1 MTANGTRVALR
12 AAAVALA
19 ATVFW
24 CDSITEIDASIAILY
39 LLVPMLVAPAGD
51 VGDIRLAT
59 VGCMVLALLSWYL
72 VHGATPDSGN
82 VLRVLFACVAIGV
95 TGALLVSHQRL
106 AVVREAL
113 ETSRREMEHFADS
126 VPQILWRSRPD
137 GQIDFFN
144 RAYADLTGR
153 SIPDAIAT
161 QDWTPDL
168 YPEEAPAFLTHT
180 QACFEAGADIRTM
193 YRLRHASG
201 QYRWMLISAR
211 PVRDANGQVLA
222 YYGSNTDVHDQVTM
236 QEQVRELNATLE
248 SLVAERTAALTKEQ
262 VRNSSLFELSSISF
276 AEMDFG
282 PTLPILEDLRRAGV
296 RDLRTYFA
304 DHPEELAHC
313 LGLIR
318 TTRVNTALA
327 KLMGYAD
334 LAELAA
340 KPPGENAEDGPDVQ
354 LQQLEM
360 IYAGRTTLNGH
371 TVLIGKD
378 GLRIPVYFSVS
389 TLGDGLHL
397 SSLVDLTERERI
409 EELRRGAQA
418 ELARANRVATLGAYS
433 ASIAH
438 ELNQPVASLLMD
450 ARTGLR
456 TLQGDAPNAERA
468 ARVLERINQAAQ
480 RIAAIIARARDTIV
494 AGERAAEPVDVCA
507 LASEMRELLDRQLR
521 SVRAT
526 IEVRCAAGTPLV
538 LADRVNLQ
546 QVLVNLVSNAAD
558 ALRDSSGARRILV
571 SVQPVEEGVEVR
583 VEDTGLGIAEA
594 HLDKL
599 FQPFF
604 TTKAGGIGMG
614 LQICRSIVEGM
625 GGRLEAG
632 NRPEGGAWFRFT
644 LAAADEDGAISA
656 G

>member
-1 MTANGTRVALR
+1 MTANGTRAALR
-12 AAAVALA
+12 TAAVALA
-19 ATVFW
+19 AMVFW
-24 CDSITEIDASIAILY
+24 GDSITEIDASIAILY
-39 LLVPMLVAPAGD
+39 LLVPMLVSVEGRE
-51 VGDIRLAT
+51 GEIRLAT
-59 VGCMVLALLSWYL
+59 GGCMALALLSWIL
-72 VHGATPDSGN
+72 VHGGAPDTGN

-95 TGALLVSHQRL
+95 TGALLVNHQRL
-106 AVVREAL
+106 VKVREAL

-126 VPQILWRSRPD
+126 VPQILWRSTPD
-137 GQIDFFN
+137 GRIDFFN
-144 RAYADLTGR
+144 RAYGDLTGR
-153 SIPDAIAT
+153 SIPEAIAT

-168 YPEEAPAFLTHT
+168 HPEEAAAFLAHT
-180 QACFEAGADIRTM
+180 QACFEAGADIRTI
-193 YRLRHASG
+193 YRLRHANG

-211 PVRDANGQVLA
+211 PMRDADGRVLA
-222 YYGSNTDVHDQVTM
+222 YYGNNTDVHDQVTM
-236 QEQVRELNATLE
+236 QQQVHELNATLE
-248 SLVAERTAALTKEQ
+248 HLVAERTAALTKEQ

-282 PTLPILEDLRRAGV
+282 ATLPILEDLRRAGV
-296 RDLRTYFA
+296 RDLRAYFA
-304 DHPEELAHC
+304 DHPDELAHC
-313 LGLIR
+313 LGLAR

-327 KLMGYAD
+327 RLMGYAD

-360 IYAGRTTLNGH
+360 IFAGETTLNGH
-371 TVLIGKD
+371 TVLIGKG

-389 TLGDGLHL
+389 ALGDGLHL

-418 ELARANRVATLGAYS
+418 ELARANRIAALGAYS

-456 TLQGDAPNAERA
+456 TLQGGTPNPELA

-480 RIAAIIARARDTIV
+480 RIAAIITRARDTIV
-494 AGERAAEPVDVCA
+494 SGDRPAELVDLCA
-507 LASEMRELLDRQLR
+507 LAAELRDLLDRQLR
-521 SVRAT
+521 AVRAT
-526 IEVRCAAGTPLV
+526 LEVTCAAGTPPV

-558 ALRDSSGARRILV
+558 ALRDIGGARRILV
-571 SVQPVEEGVEVR
+571 SVQAVAEGVEVR
-583 VEDTGLGIAEA
+583 VEDTGPGIAEA
-594 HLDKL
+594 HRDKL

-614 LQICRSIVEGM
+614 LQICRSIVDGM

-632 NRPEGGAWFRFT
+632 NRPEGGAWFRFV
-644 LAAADEDGAISA
+644 LAAADEDSPVSA